1 LASRTLLVTA
11 SASSGVGLA
20 PYGGVYTTAI
30 ESRASV
36 DSGPNGHDELL
47 RAWCREQAAGEAV
60 DPRRADRQ
68 RRCERIVRDGAE
80 WPAIKTLSTS
90 GP

>member
-1 LASRTLLVTA
+1 LASRTLVTA

-20 PYGGVYTTAI
+20 PYGGVYTAI

-47 RAWCREQAAGEAV
+47 RGLV
-60 DPRRADRQ
+60 
-68 RRCERIVRDGAE
+68 
-80 WPAIKTLSTS
+80 S
-90 GP
+90 